1 MTPSQRIRYLIK
13 SKNLSV
19 EAFAEQTGTTRGTLN
34 QMFKNDSNPKLP
46 LLEACVNLFPDLNPR
61 WLLTGKGDI
70 WESNPDN
77 RYEDL
82 QVKIKEMEDL
92 MNNVVL
98 KLEKQVDQTFIDI
111 QERMEKLENQKKED

>member
-1 MTPSQRIRYLIK
+1 MTASQRIKHIIK

-61 WLLTGKGDI
+61 WLLTGKGNV
-70 WESNPDN
+70 WETKDASQ
-77 RYEDL
+77 YEVL
-82 QVKIKEMEDL
+82 QKRVVEMEDV

-98 KLEKQVDQTFIDI
+98 KMEEQVTAAFIEFK
-111 QERMEKLENQKKED
+111 ERIEKLENPK